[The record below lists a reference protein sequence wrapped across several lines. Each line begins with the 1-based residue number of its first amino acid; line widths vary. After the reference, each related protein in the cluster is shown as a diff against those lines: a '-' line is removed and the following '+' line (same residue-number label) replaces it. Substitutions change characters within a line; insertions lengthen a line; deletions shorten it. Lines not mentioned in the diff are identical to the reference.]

1 MGLLPHD
8 HILKLQEAVISA
20 QLTGSR
26 SALLAGIDGNLVA
39 GLPDAE
45 NRADQILQDLNAM
58 NETGELADGSMPLA
72 TWLTNAISRTRGKR
86 EEAIFAAALEHVRPG
101 SSATT
106 ASTRTKGARAEPAA
120 APVVHHHHGDVH
132 MGSTF
137 ATTITGST
145 VGAVAV
151 GDHATASGTVH
162 VHHGQVTQAQHEE
175 HVRKAKKALID
186 DEGKLDELVHEA
198 LGQFLTLARK
208 IQVEQQSLAETQVR
222 MKATLDEV
230 WKAQIA
236 KGMQPEVLPKTLEV
250 VKALME
256 NPVMGEV
263 TKKLVGG

>member
-1 MGLLPHD
+1 MGLLEHYE
-8 HILKLQEAVISA
+8 ILKLHAAVISA
-20 QLTGSR
+20 QLMTSR
-26 SALLAGIDGNLVA
+26 SALLTGIAGSFVA

-58 NETGELADGSMPLA
+58 NDTGELADGSMPLA
-72 TWLTNAISRTRGKR
+72 TWLANAIGRTRGKR

-101 SSATT
+101 SSTPG
-106 ASTRTKGARAEPAA
+106 ASNRSTGAHAVSV
-120 APVVHHHHGDVH
+120 PVVHHHHGDVH

-137 ATTITGST
+137 TTTITGST

-151 GDHATASGTVH
+151 GDHATATGTVH

-198 LGQFLTLARK
+198 LGQFLNLARK
-208 IQVEQQSLAETQVR
+208 IQVEQQCLTETQAR

-230 WKAQIA
+230 WAAQIPT
-236 KGMQPEVLPKTLEV
+236 GMKPEVLPTTLEV
-250 VKALME
+250 VKALVE

-263 TKKLVGG
+263 TKKLTGT